1 MCNHAIGFCQ
11 LIDHLLYIEDT
22 DRQKKEYLTEECPCS
37 ALDIIFDYC
46 PFCGEGLK
54 YLMLKK

>member
-1 MCNHAIGFCQ
+1 MCNHVIGFCQ
-11 LIDHLLYIEDT
+11 LIDNLIYIKDP
-22 DRQKKEYLTEECPCS
+22 DKLKKEYLTGECDYS
-37 ALDIIFDYC
+37 GLDLIFDYC